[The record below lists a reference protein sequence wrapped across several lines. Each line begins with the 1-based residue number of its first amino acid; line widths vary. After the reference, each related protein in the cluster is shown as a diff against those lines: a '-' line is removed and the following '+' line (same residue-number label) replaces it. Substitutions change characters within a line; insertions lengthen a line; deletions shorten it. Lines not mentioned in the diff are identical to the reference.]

1 MRVRRVQAPMRP
13 APAEW
18 RVHELRAPTTEVL

>member
-1 MRVRRVQAPMRP
+1 MLATKRRP

-18 RVHELRAPTTEVL
+18 RCG